1 MIIFLG
7 FIQDSKVNTP
17 HFNFAWDFFL
27 FFLER
32 VERVYVTKKAEL
44 PQNTASRKNEISP
57 AQPIFPMRREKSE
70 ELKVKP
76 KISSFIVRLKAWL
89 KSTSL

>member
-17 HFNFAWDFFL
+17 PFYFAWDFF
-27 FFLER
+27 FFSLKRLER
-32 VERVYVTKKAEL
+32 IYIRKKAEL

-57 AQPIFPMRREKSE
+57 AQPIFLLRKG
-70 ELKVKP
+70 KK
-76 KISSFIVRLKAWL
+76 
-89 KSTSL
+89 

>member
-17 HFNFAWDFFL
+17 PFYFTWDFFFPL
-27 FFLER
+27 KRLER
-32 VERVYVTKKAEL
+32 IYVRKNNAEL

-57 AQPIFPMRREKSE
+57 AQPIFLLRREK
-70 ELKVKP
+70 K
-76 KISSFIVRLKAWL
+76 
-89 KSTSL
+89 

>member
-17 HFNFAWDFFL
+17 PFYFAWDFFPPK
-27 FFLER
+27 R
-32 VERVYVTKKAEL
+32 VERIYVRKKAEL

-57 AQPIFPMRREKSE
+57 CPTYIPAEERKKKMRN
-70 ELKVKP
+70 
-76 KISSFIVRLKAWL
+76 
-89 KSTSL
+89 